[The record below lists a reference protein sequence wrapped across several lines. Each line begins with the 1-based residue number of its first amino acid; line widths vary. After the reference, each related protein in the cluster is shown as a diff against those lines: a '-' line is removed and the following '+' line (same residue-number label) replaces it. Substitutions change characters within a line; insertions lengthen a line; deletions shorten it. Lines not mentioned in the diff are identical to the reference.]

1 MRTLRA
7 VTVGV
12 LAIASAGCT
21 MAALR
26 EQQSQAARVRYE
38 VVLRDGSAYA
48 LKRNVEARGLRSCAI
63 VQHESAFKT
72 EAEEARLTGSSF
84 ESERRRSPPLAVSS
98 RVRFSVDR
106 SGAVRMQASSSTFPH
121 SDMFFMIDGQRL
133 RGRENVGVLIAGR
146 ALQALVDEKPFDYSY
161 FTWPSGENAGRD
173 VFRGFRAVME
183 ECRAYV
189 SARS

>member
-7 VTVGV
+7 VTVAA
-12 LAIASAGCT
+12 LALASAGCT

-38 VVLRDGSAYA
+38 AIIRDGSAYA

-98 RVRFSVDR
+98 RVQFSVDR
-106 SGAVRMQASSSTFPH
+106 SGAVRMQASSSTHASVFTH
-121 SDMFFMIDGQRL
+121 TCRHLLTYIDCMCL
-133 RGRENVGVLIAGR
+133 LTYIDCMC
-146 ALQALVDEKPFDYSY
+146 LLTYMQAS
-161 FTWPSGENAGRD
+161 S
-173 VFRGFRAVME
+173 
-183 ECRAYV
+183 
-189 SARS
+189 SIH